1 MPEGVTSLCV
11 HLLHLLEK
19 GFCCCTVGILFKG
32 ALLQLFL
39 IALLLGV
46 GLDVGFLTE
55 AKRSDNGQRHLPHA
69 ELDGHRGEVS
79 LESEIHQGGMDDVI
93 LMMAKSNLR
102 AA

>member
-46 GLDVGFLTE
+46 GLDVGFLAE
-55 AKRSDNGQRHLPHA
+55 AERTDNGQWHLPHA
-69 ELDGHRGEVS
+69 ELGGHRGEVA
-79 LESEIHQGGMDDVI
+79 LEGEIHQGGMDNVI
-93 LMMAKSNLR
+93 LMMA
-102 AA
+102 